1 MGFLYLPNMNTEL
14 VRILPQTDVVHTH
27 MPFVYPTF
35 AAGRAAIKNGVPLFY
50 HQRGVFDPE
59 RLKFRATKKRLY
71 IRYVEAPILR
81 RATTLIALT
90 KAEVDSYRSLRV
102 ETPCRVIPNGIDVSL
117 YSCHDRFRARAKWQ
131 IPKDA
136 LVILFLGRMHPIKGA
151 DKLLSAFLMIASK
164 FKMAILVL
172 AGPDEW
178 NLKTK
183 FAMKVAESG
192 VSDRVIF
199 PGMVEGTEKL
209 DLLATADLFSLP
221 SDAEGFSMAV
231 LEALA
236 SSTAVLLSP
245 GCHFPEIVAAGC
257 GNIVETRPE
266 DIAKE
271 LEQMLSR
278 PAMLARMGELGR
290 DFVLNN
296 YGWDSVVDRLLD
308 AYGEGVDRVMKGKK
322 NRG

>member
-1 MGFLYLPNMNTEL
+1 
-14 VRILPQTDVVHTH
+14 
-27 MPFVYPTF
+27 
-35 AAGRAAIKNGVPLFY
+35 
-50 HQRGVFDPE
+50 
-59 RLKFRATKKRLY
+59 
-71 IRYVEAPILR
+71 
-81 RATTLIALT
+81 
-90 KAEVDSYRSLRV
+90 
-102 ETPCRVIPNGIDVSL
+102 
-117 YSCHDRFRARAKWQ
+117 
-131 IPKDA
+131 
-136 LVILFLGRMHPIKGA
+136 
-151 DKLLSAFLMIASK
+151 MIASK